1 MARIRPLSYT
11 REQNDFS
18 EVIGVVSTDMINGD
32 QSKTVESVEIFG
44 NPDITTDSQQ
54 RVVLNDVYSRK
65 GVIKLIHPVVNY
77 LTLGKKLQVITRLFD
92 REFDEGNSNEEDED
106 KQEEKDKATM
116 IKFARGSAVYDTL
129 ENQVLMGTRT

>member
-1 MARIRPLSYT
+1 MAHIRPLSYT

-92 REFDEGNSNEEDED
+92 REFDEVNSNEEDED
-106 KQEEKDKATM
+106 KQE
-116 IKFARGSAVYDTL
+116 
-129 ENQVLMGTRT
+129 